1 MAALEDIEL
10 DRLVAD
16 LVSVHILVAE
26 GAFEDIEPVDA
37 RDFHHMAVMLILEG
51 HALHGEV
58 LGVCDLD
65 HRVRCAAAVK
75 NTALDEDIGM
85 GIVPCRT
92 RILAIVIARAKH
104 ICSRLG
110 VAVKGYPSER
120 KNCIAVYVKRPCEVV
135 AARLYRDAVDIV
147 LACAAARGIKRR
159 LNGAVGA
166 VVADL
171 RGADKK
177 LGRLI

>member
-1 MAALEDIEL
+1 MSALEDIEL
-10 DRLVAD
+10 DRLITD

-26 GAFEDIEPVDA
+26 GAFEDIEAVDA
-37 RDFHHMAVMLILEG
+37 CDFHHMAVMLILEG

-147 LACAAARGIKRR
+147 LARAASRGI
-159 LNGAVGA
+159 
-166 VVADL
+166 
-171 RGADKK
+171 
-177 LGRLI
+177 